1 MCIRDRFKLLETL
14 VEKNKK
20 YGNDGQLASYIPALL
35 EANPNDLGVAI
46 VDVEGRKYYAGQ
58 CEKNFTIQSI
68 SKVVSLILALGDN
81 GRTNVFKRVD
91 VEPTGDG
98 FNSIVNL
105 ETKDKKRPYNP
116 MINAGAIATTSLI
129 YGEDGE
135 DKLERIIK
143 FMRKATN
150 NPNISINEEVY
161 VSERRTGDRNRA
173 LAYFMKSNGMLQ
185 GDVEEILELYFRQCS
200 IEANAIDLA
209 MFGSVLANDGVTPW
223 NGERLMSRETCRIV
237 KTIMVTCGMYDAS
250 GEFAVHIGI
259 PAKSGV
265 GGGIL
270 ATVPRR
276 MGIGVYGP
284 ALDKKG
290 NSLAGIH
297 VLKDLSEELDLSI
310 F

>member
-1 MCIRDRFKLLETL
+1 MFALLESL
-14 VEKNKK
+14 VEKNKEFGSQGK
-20 YGNDGQLASYIPALL
+20 LASYIPGLL
-35 EANPNDLGVAI
+35 KANVEDLGIAI
-46 VDVEGRKYYAGQ
+46 VDLEGRKYFAG
-58 CEKNFTIQSI
+58 EYKKNFTIQSI

-81 GRTNVFKRVD
+81 GRVNVFKKVN

-105 ETKDKKRPYNP
+105 ETKDTNRPYNP

-129 YGEDGE
+129 YGESEE
-135 DKLERIIK
+135 DKFRRIIEFIK
-143 FMRKATN
+143 KATN
-150 NPNISINEEVY
+150 NPNIGFNEEVY
-161 VSERRTGDRNRA
+161 VSEKMSGDRNRA
-173 LAYFMKSNGMLQ
+173 LAYFMKGNGILS
-185 GDVEEILELYFRQCS
+185 GDVEETLDLYFRQCS
-200 IEANAIDLA
+200 IEANAMDLA

-223 NGERLMSRETCRIV
+223 SCERLMSRETCRIV

-284 ALDKKG
+284 ALDSKG
-290 NSLAGIH
+290 NSHAGLHI
-297 VLKDLSEELDLSI
+297 LKDLSEEMDLSI

>member
-1 MCIRDRFKLLETL
+1 MFKLLETL
-14 VEKNKK
+14 VEKNKE

-46 VDVEGRKYYAGQ
+46 VDIEGRKYYAGQ

-129 YGEDGE
+129 YGEDAE

-209 MFGSVLANDGVTPW
+209 MFGSVLANDGITPW

-297 VLKDLSEELDLSI
+297 VLKDLSEQLDLSI

>member
-1 MCIRDRFKLLETL
+1 MFKLLETL
-14 VEKNKK
+14 VEKNKE